1 MMTAAMI
8 SKAKFL
14 PGFAVAFLLLT
25 VVATGCGDD
34 GQSPGGDAEALVN
47 EGWALFVAGD
57 YQSAVGKFN
66 QAKSVD
72 SDYRDA
78 YDGLGWAYARLG
90 RLEDAE
96 AAFLFVFEILVDPS
110 RETYTGA
117 AVVALALK
125 DYFRAEEYARRA
137 IERYEDEYEFQ
148 YDHAVTHITLR
159 LMRATARFHLGDYMS
174 AYADVVVLDDLLE
187 LGLPNL
193 NVTSPDFV
201 AKLLSQIQTIR
212 DASGGGLI

>member
-1 MMTAAMI
+1 M
-8 SKAKFL
+8 
-14 PGFAVAFLLLT
+14 
-25 VVATGCGDD
+25 GCGDD
-34 GQSPGGDAEALVN
+34 GQSPGGDAPVLVN

-72 SDYRDA
+72 RDYRDA

-90 RLEDAE
+90 QLDNAKSS
-96 AAFLFVFEILVDPS
+96 FLYVLEILVKPS

-125 DYFRAEEYARRA
+125 DYFRAEENARRA
-137 IERYEDEYEFQ
+137 IERYEEEYEFQ
-148 YDHAVTHITLR
+148 YDHDVTHITLR
-159 LMRATARFHLGDYMS
+159 LMRAIANFNLKEYES
-174 AYADVVVLDDLLE
+174 AYADVVVLDNLLS
-187 LGLPNL
+187 LGLPPL
-193 NVTSPDFV
+193 NTTSPDFV

-212 DASGGGLI
+212 DASGGGLIGD